1 MEKKLFRAFVVIAR
15 GWQWDGERDG
25 VDGWG
30 QDKAIGLKIW
40 GNNMILFLH
49 SFVLIDNTFLQWPLH
64 PPTDFP
70 LEKQLAYNV
79 SHPKRFN
86 YMGLSITSKDSM
98 HITTM

>member
-49 SFVLIDNTFLQWPLH
+49 SFVLIDNTFLPMTTS
-64 PPTDFP
+64 P
-70 LEKQLAYNV
+70 
-79 SHPKRFN
+79 SHWFSPRE
-86 YMGLSITSKDSM
+86 
-98 HITTM
+98 TTCL